1 MYYGPETSETR
12 QCEHGKR
19 YDENCP
25 ACENEQVKY
34 IICPRCKEEL
44 GDCEPDGCRD
54 PLCPMQEQF
63 DYNRDPV
70 NQPENIR

>member
-1 MYYGPETSETR
+1 MIKTAGTSSSFR
-12 QCEHGKR
+12 CSKCKKH
-19 YDENCP
+19 P
-25 ACENEQVKY
+25 ARCICENEQVEY
-34 IICPRCKEEL
+34 MVCPRCKEEL